1 MLRITL
7 RGEGPEQHLEHA
19 AGPLEFGRGPG
30 REGVPSVS
38 LRDPF
43 ASRDHLR
50 VTWNG
55 EVLLVENISRTSP
68 VMFEG
73 GAALAP
79 RGVAPGPLPAGLRVG
94 NSQVR
99 LEFEA
104 DAAPAPAPVEAPV
117 SLPEP
122 APPSV
127 ESAPDDPASG
137 PRIEVVE
144 APAAAGARP
153 VALGT
158 LGEAPDAET
167 LAHWFETLVL
177 VQQAAASSRAFLDAT
192 AEAVVRLVGLDR
204 GLVLTR
210 EDGRWVPR
218 AVHPDGP
225 PHFSSTIVAEV
236 ARRKQTVYRNFGA
249 ESLSLSLVGV
259 DTVVAAPILDA
270 AHEVVGIVYGARE
283 LKPGSEPPRV
293 TRLEALVVQVLAA
306 AVGAGLERQEQEAR
320 AVRSQVQFEQFF
332 SPELA
337 RELASDASLLEGR
350 EREVT
355 LLFTDVRNF
364 SRISER
370 LGAQRTFAM
379 MQDVMELQTVRI
391 REEDGVVVD
400 YVGDGLLAMWNAPA
414 DQPDHPARACRAA
427 VAFLSDL
434 PVLSERWAHEAG
446 EPIRLGTGIHTGV
459 ALVGNTGSRVK
470 FKYGPMGSAVNLA
483 SRLENAT
490 KTLGVSPL
498 ISKATRDR
506 LPTGFGTRR
515 LGGLRVQGFAE
526 AVAVFELFPG
536 EPTAAWRARRDEFER
551 ALQSFEARQWADAC
565 TSLASLLSHG
575 AEFDVPSLQLLA
587 RSVECL
593 RSQPDTFD
601 PALVITKQT

>member
-1 MLRITL
+1 MLRITV
-7 RGEGPEQHLEHA
+7 RGEGPGQQLDHL
-19 AGPLEFGRGPG
+19 AGPLEFGRGPV
-30 REGVPSVS
+30 RESVPRVQ
-38 LRDPF
+38 LADAY
-43 ASRDHLR
+43 ASRDHFRVEFTGTVLR
-50 VTWNG
+50 VMNM
-55 EVLLVENISRTSP
+55 SHTSP
-68 VMFEG
+68 VFIEG
-73 GAALAP
+73 SATLAP
-79 RGVAPGPLPAGLRVG
+79 GDHADVALPATLRAG
-94 NSQVR
+94 NSFVQ
-99 LEFEA
+99 LEWLA
-104 DAAPAPAPVEAPV
+104 DPVAAEAPAEPPAEIAP
-117 SLPEP
+117 SDD
-122 APPSV
+122 AP
-127 ESAPDDPASG
+127 G

-144 APAAAGARP
+144 APAAAGGEP
-153 VALGT
+153 VSLGALGS
-158 LGEAPDAET
+158 APDAEK

-192 AEAVVRLVGLDR
+192 AEAVVKLVGLDR
-204 GLVLTR
+204 GLVLLR
-210 EDGRWVPR
+210 DDGHWVPR
-218 AVHPDGP
+218 AVFP
-225 PHFSSTIVAEV
+225 PGQRQFSSTIVSEV
-236 ARRKQTVYRNFGA
+236 ARRKQTVYRNFGT

-270 AHEVVGIVYGARE
+270 SHEVAGVVYGARE

-306 AVGAGLERQEQEAR
+306 AVGAGLERQQQEAR

-337 RELASDASLLEGR
+337 RELAADASLLEGR

-379 MQDVMELQTVRI
+379 MQDVMELQSLRI

-400 YVGDGLLAMWNAPA
+400 YIGDGLLAMWNAPA
-414 DQPDHPARACRAA
+414 EQPDHPARACRAA

-434 PVLSERWAHEAG
+434 PALSERWAAEAG
-446 EPIRLGTGIHTGV
+446 EPIRLGAAIHTGI

-490 KTLGVSPL
+490 KYLGVSPL
-498 ISKATRDR
+498 ISRATRDR
-506 LPTGFGTRR
+506 LPAGFGTRR
-515 LGGLRVQGFAE
+515 LGGLRVQGFADPID
-526 AVAVFELFPG
+526 VFELFAG
-536 EPTAAWRARRDEFER
+536 EPDAPWRARRDEFER
-551 ALQSFEARQWADAC
+551 ALQWFEARQWADAC
-565 TSLASLLSHG
+565 QSLATLLSHG
-575 AEFDVPSLQLLA
+575 GEYDVPSLQLLA

-601 PALVITKQT
+601 PALAIAKQT